1 MYRTFPLKCA
11 ILLALGLGSTAVR
24 ANADDRLRSRSDA
37 IAGPL
42 ERLSERGLRFGL
54 SYISDMLA
62 NVRGGQRRGVIY
74 QGLIDASIE
83 LDFEKLSGI
92 VGLTA
97 YANVFQIHNTGRI
110 RRDYVGG
117 INTIAAIEAV
127 PTTRLSEAWLQQGFA
142 DGKANLR
149 LGQLA
154 ADKEFFFAS
163 ASEVFLQ
170 SDWPT
175 IAAENLPRGGPAY
188 PLSTPGVRLKF
199 EPSGELALLLA
210 AFNGDPAGPGP
221 GDAQL
226 RNRYGLN
233 FRVRD
238 RALLMAE
245 AQLRSGHEKDSA
257 GFATTIKIGA
267 WSHLGR
273 FDDQR
278 WALDG
283 SLLADPAGAG
293 APARRRGNDGFY
305 AIAEQQLY
313 RAAGGGPDSGVIAF
327 GRVSY
332 SPPDRNPIDF
342 YVDGGLV
349 FAGLVPGRPSDR
361 FGASLIYARFSKA
374 ARAAAID
381 RIAFGE
387 PSVVRDY
394 EANLELTY
402 QAQIV
407 PGWLL
412 QPVLTYVR
420 HPNGES
426 GRDALVTGARS
437 IIRF

>member
-1 MYRTFPLKCA
+1 MVGSIGRFGCLV
-11 ILLALGLGSTAVR
+11 ALCLTGIAAHAGEGE
-24 ANADDRLRSRSDA
+24 DQPRLRSGSVAAD
-37 IAGPL
+37 L
-42 ERLSERGLRFGL
+42 HRLAESGIRLNL
-54 SYISDMLA
+54 SYISDALA
-62 NVRGGQRRGVIY
+62 NVRGGQQRGLVY
-74 QGLIDASIE
+74 QGLIETGVE

-97 YANVFQIHNTGRI
+97 YANAFQIHNTGRI
-110 RRDYVGG
+110 RRDAVGG

-127 PTTRLSEAWLQQGFA
+127 PTTRLSELWLQQTFA
-142 DGKANLR
+142 AGTANLR

-163 ASEVFLQ
+163 ASELFLQ

-175 IAAENLPRGGPAY
+175 IAAENLPSGGPAY
-188 PLSTPGVRLKF
+188 PLSTPGVRLKI
-199 EPSGELALLLA
+199 EPNDRLAVLLA
-210 AFNGDPAGPGP
+210 AFNGDPAGPGL
-221 GDAQL
+221 DDEQL
-226 RNRYGLN
+226 RNHHGLN
-233 FRVRD
+233 FRLRD

-245 AQLRSGHEKDSA
+245 AQLRSGHEKNAA
-257 GFATTIKIGA
+257 GLATTVKLGA
-267 WSHLGR
+267 WTHLGR

-278 WALDG
+278 WAVDG
-283 SLLADPAGAG
+283 SLVADPAGAG
-293 APARRRGNDGFY
+293 VPARRRGNDGIY
-305 AIAEQQLY
+305 AIAEQQLF
-313 RAAGGGPDSGVIAF
+313 RPAGGGPDSGVIAF
-327 GRVSY
+327 GRMSY

-349 FAGLVPGRPSDR
+349 FAGLIPGRPADR
-361 FGASLIYARFSKA
+361 FGASLIYARFSNA
-374 ARAAAID
+374 ARAVEAD

-387 PSVVRDY
+387 PGVLRDY

-407 PGWLL
+407 PGWTL
-412 QPVLTYVR
+412 QPVITYVR